1 MDQKSNRLEA
11 AFIMA
16 KYSYE
21 LKKKIVDQ
29 YLNGNGGFAA
39 ITKQYSV
46 PYTVVRRW
54 VHTYTNL
61 GEDGLKSHKKGRKP
75 KPGPPPMNKDQ
86 NEKQTIETAD
96 DNAKHIKE
104 LEDENYHLRLENA
117 ILKKT
122 RRLRLEE
129 EAKSRKRESS
139 TAYDKNSN

>member
-1 MDQKSNRLEA
+1 MNPPV
-11 AFIMA
+11 
-16 KYSYE
+16 E
-21 LKKKIVDQ
+21 LHFVQLSGFTTDLSKNWSV
-29 YLNGNGGFAA
+29 LNYN
-39 ITKQYSV
+39 I
-46 PYTVVRRW
+46 
-54 VHTYTNL
+54 H
-61 GEDGLKSHKKGRKP
+61 
-75 KPGPPPMNKDQ
+75 
-86 NEKQTIETAD
+86 EKQTIETAD

>member
-1 MDQKSNRLEA
+1 M
-11 AFIMA
+11 
-16 KYSYE
+16 
-21 LKKKIVDQ
+21 
-29 YLNGNGGFAA
+29 
-39 ITKQYSV
+39 
-46 PYTVVRRW
+46 VRRW

-96 DNAKHIKE
+96 DNAKNIKE